1 MDAVS
6 PAGVD
11 NHRLGLAAPTV
22 LAHAVSQTTSA
33 VLITDAC
40 LADGG
45 PRIVYAN
52 PAFCRMS
59 GYAIE
64 QLLGRSPRLLQG
76 PRSDRALLAS
86 LRQHLEQGLPFVGS
100 TVNYAADGR
109 PYTVEWSISPVRNA
123 DGVIEHFVS
132 VQNDISARIAAEQER
147 RLLLQALDAAA
158 DPILITERDTR
169 VVFVN
174 EAFARL
180 TGYTAGE
187 ILGQSARMLYPS
199 HQDPLFQRNLRA
211 SLRQRLPFRATFIYR
226 HKSGRPVHV
235 EQSIAPVVDATG
247 RISHYISTGKDVS
260 ERVERESQLLEMA
273 TIDGLTGLYNRH
285 AGSGLLRRLVDD
297 ARRSGHALS
306 VILADIDYFK
316 AINDTHGHKAGDDAL
331 ARVGQVLKA
340 SVRADDV
347 AVRWGG
353 EEFLLVLPHCDLAQA
368 LELGERLRAAIGAA
382 QVSEQAAFSLSI
394 SAGVAQ
400 MAPQDTVSEL
410 LRRAD
415 LAMYRAKRHGRNS
428 VVG

>member
-1 MDAVS
+1 
-6 PAGVD
+6 
-11 NHRLGLAAPTV
+11 
-22 LAHAVSQTTSA
+22 
-33 VLITDAC
+33 
-40 LADGG
+40 
-45 PRIVYAN
+45 
-52 PAFCRMS
+52 
-59 GYAIE
+59 
-64 QLLGRSPRLLQG
+64 
-76 PRSDRALLAS
+76 
-86 LRQHLEQGLPFVGS
+86 
-100 TVNYAADGR
+100 
-109 PYTVEWSISPVRNA
+109 
-123 DGVIEHFVS
+123 
-132 VQNDISARIAAEQER
+132 
-147 RLLLQALDAAA
+147 
-158 DPILITERDTR
+158 
-169 VVFVN
+169 
-174 EAFARL
+174 
-180 TGYTAGE
+180 
-187 ILGQSARMLYPS
+187 
-199 HQDPLFQRNLRA
+199 
-211 SLRQRLPFRATFIYR
+211 
-226 HKSGRPVHV
+226 
-235 EQSIAPVVDATG
+235 
-247 RISHYISTGKDVS
+247 
-260 ERVERESQLLEMA
+260 MA

-382 QVSEQAAFSLSI
+382 QVSEHAAFSLSI

-415 LAMYRAKRHGRNS
+415 LAMYCAKRHGRNS

>member
-1 MDAVS
+1 M
-6 PAGVD
+6 
-11 NHRLGLAAPTV
+11 V
-22 LAHAVSQTTSA
+22 LAHAVSQTSSA

-40 LADGG
+40 LDNGG

-59 GYAIE
+59 GYPLE
-64 QLLGRSPRLLQG
+64 QLVGRSPRLLQG

-86 LRQHLEQGLPFVGS
+86 LRQHLEQGLPFAGS

-147 RLLLQALDAAA
+147 RLLLQALDAAT

-174 EAFARL
+174 AAFARL
-180 TGYTAGE
+180 TGYAAEE
-187 ILGQSARMLYPS
+187 ILGQSARMLYPT
-199 HQDPLFQRNLRA
+199 HQDPLFLRNLRA

-235 EQSIAPVVDATG
+235 EQSIAPVLDAAG

-285 AGSGLLRRLVDD
+285 AGSGMLRRLVDD

-306 VILADIDYFK
+306 VVLADIDYFK

>member
-1 MDAVS
+1 M
-6 PAGVD
+6 
-11 NHRLGLAAPTV
+11 V
-22 LAHAVSQTTSA
+22 LAHAVSQTSSA

-40 LADGG
+40 LDNGG

-59 GYAIE
+59 GYPLE
-64 QLLGRSPRLLQG
+64 QLVGRSPRLLQG

-86 LRQHLEQGLPFVGS
+86 LRQHLEQGLPFAGS

-174 EAFARL
+174 AAFARL
-180 TGYTAGE
+180 TGYAAEE
-187 ILGQSARMLYPS
+187 ILGQSARMLYPT
-199 HQDPLFQRNLRA
+199 HQDPLFLRNLRA

-235 EQSIAPVVDATG
+235 EQSIAPVLDAAG

-285 AGSGLLRRLVDD
+285 AGSGMLRRLVDD

-306 VILADIDYFK
+306 VVLADIDYFK

>member
-1 MDAVS
+1 VDDVTT
-6 PAGVD
+6 AGAESQW
-11 NHRLGLAAPTV
+11 LAQAAPTV
-22 LAHAVSQTTSA
+22 FAHTISQTTSA
-33 VLITDAC
+33 VLITDASF
-40 LADGG
+40 DGDG

-59 GYAIE
+59 GYRME
-64 QLLGRSPRLLQG
+64 QLIGRSPRLLQG

-86 LRQHLEQGLPFVGS
+86 LREHLLQGLPFTGS
-100 TVNYAADGR
+100 TVNYTADGR

-123 DGVIEHFVS
+123 EGVIEHFVS
-132 VQNDISARIAAEQER
+132 VQSDISARIAAEQER

-158 DPILITERDTR
+158 DPILITGRDTG

-180 TGYTAGE
+180 TGYAAEE
-187 ILGQSARMLYPS
+187 ILGQSAHMLYPS
-199 HQDPLFQRNLRA
+199 HQDPMFQRNLRA
-211 SLRQRLPFRATFIYR
+211 SLRQRQPFRATFIYR

-235 EQSIAPVVDATG
+235 EQSIAPVVNAAG

-260 ERVERESQLLEMA
+260 ERVERESRLLEMA
-273 TIDGLTGLYNRH
+273 TIDSLTGLYNRH
-285 AGSGLLRRLVDD
+285 AGSGLMRRLVDE

-316 AINDTHGHKAGDDAL
+316 AINDTYGHKAGDDAL

-353 EEFLLVLPHCDLAQA
+353 EEFLVVLPHCDLSQA
-368 LELGERLRAAIGAA
+368 LELGERLRAAVGAT
-382 QVSEQAAFSLSI
+382 QVSEHAAFSLSI

-400 MAPQDTVSEL
+400 MAAQDTVSEL

-415 LAMYRAKRHGRNS
+415 LAMYRAKRIGRNS